1 MLDQSD
7 PHYTIITKH
16 IADGNLIPFLGAG
29 ANLCGRPLNTAWQQ
43 GSEYLPSGGELAA
56 LLASGYGF
64 PTREIKLHC
73 PSCHSEVKVSCPK
86 CQMEVRALDEAQDL
100 LRVAQYVANASGLGQ
115 LYEDLHQVFSA
126 NCPPTA
132 LHRFLATLP
141 ANLASKGHARPELLI
156 VTTNYDDLMERAFQE
171 AGQPFDVVTYVAQG
185 EHQGRFVHWPS
196 TGDPKLIEEPNK
208 YTGLCLEERPVILK
222 IHGAV
227 SRLDRKN
234 DSYVIRED
242 DYIAY
247 LARTTDLAN
256 VLPSVLLGKLKE
268 SHLLFL
274 GYSLSDWNL
283 RVILYRI
290 WSEQAFDYKSW
301 AIQVNPQS
309 IDQQFWSKRNVEI
322 LDVHLEAYVAELQAR
337 IASLQPLPI
346 LQAVASGAG
355 ATGQEQ
361 AHVSYGP

>member
-1 MLDQSD
+1 
-7 PHYTIITKH
+7 
-16 IADGNLIPFLGAG
+16 
-29 ANLCGRPLNTAWQQ
+29 
-43 GSEYLPSGGELAA
+43 
-56 LLASGYGF
+56 
-64 PTREIKLHC
+64 
-73 PSCHSEVKVSCPK
+73 
-86 CQMEVRALDEAQDL
+86 
-100 LRVAQYVANASGLGQ
+100 
-115 LYEDLHQVFSA
+115 
-126 NCPPTA
+126 
-132 LHRFLATLP
+132 
-141 ANLASKGHARPELLI
+141 
-156 VTTNYDDLMERAFQE
+156 
-171 AGQPFDVVTYVAQG
+171 VV
-185 EHQGRFVHWPS
+185 
-196 TGDPKLIEEPNK
+196 
-208 YTGLCLEERPVILK
+208 LK

-227 SRLDRKN
+227 SRLNRKD

-337 IASLQPLPI
+337 IAGLQSLPTM
-346 LQAVASGAG
+346 QAVASGASG
-355 ATGQEQ
+355 TGQEQ